1 MTQFYVSYHGP
12 VVYLCLRDE
21 NHPWYGYAIKRL
33 KTTKYIH
40 SSDVQKL
47 ANAIDKMQEK

>member
-1 MTQFYVSYHGP
+1 MMTQFYVSYHGP

-33 KTTKYIH
+33 
-40 SSDVQKL
+40 
-47 ANAIDKMQEK
+47 DKEQA